1 MNARASTHS
10 IDKAFACAGSA
21 DVPGL
26 AVALIENGTL
36 VAEQAFGN
44 ARAGEALHTEHLF
57 QAASLAKP
65 LTACAMLRLVEQRK
79 VALDAPVNSLLR
91 NWKVESDAH
100 PVDRITLR
108 RVLCHCA
115 GLSTPDYPGL
125 PPSLPV
131 PTIRASLQGVTG
143 KPLTVIAPPGAGF
156 AYSGGGYAL
165 LQLLIEELTGEGFA
179 AHMARTLF
187 APLAMYRSTFDPE
200 SPLADFAATGH
211 GSDGAALPFY
221 RFDAAAAA
229 GLICTAGDL
238 ARFLMGL
245 MDGSAIDGA
254 ARKTLLAPA
263 VATGRADGLWPHYAL
278 GFEVDTL
285 ADGRIAIGHHGINRG
300 FRALMAADI
309 DAKRGV
315 VALAN
320 GDGAMPALEN
330 IYALWCVK

>member
-1 MNARASTHS
+1 MHTS
-10 IDKAFACAGSA
+10 IDEAFACAGSA
-21 DVPGL
+21 AVPGL
-26 AVALIENGTL
+26 SIAIVEGGEL

-44 ARAGEALHTEHLF
+44 ARAGEPMRTDHLL

-65 LTACAMLRLVEQRK
+65 LTACAMLRLIEQRK
-79 VALDAPVNSLLR
+79 AALDAPVNALLR
-91 NWKVESDAH
+91 SWQVESAGH
-100 PVDRITLR
+100 PVEKITLR

-131 PTIRASLQGVTG
+131 PTIRASLQGVAG
-143 KPLTVIAPPGAGF
+143 LPLTLIAAPGSGF

-187 APLAMYRSTFDPE
+187 APLAMYRSSFDPE
-200 SPLADFAATGH
+200 SPLAAFAATGH
-211 GSDGAALPFY
+211 DADGAALPFY

-229 GLICTAGDL
+229 GLLCTAADL
-238 ARFLMGL
+238 ARFLGAL
-245 MDGSAIDGA
+245 IDGRVLGEA
-254 ARKTLLAPA
+254 ARRVMLAPA
-263 VATGRADGLWPHYAL
+263 VDTGGADGLWPKYAL
-278 GFEVDTL
+278 GFEVDAL
-285 ADGRIAIGHHGINRG
+285 PGGRTAIGHHGMNRG

-309 DAKRGV
+309 DAGRAV

-320 GDGAMPALEN
+320 GDGAMPALER
-330 IYALWCVK
+330 IYSLWCAQ

>member
-1 MNARASTHS
+1 MNANSSRS
-10 IDKAFACAGSA
+10 IDEAFACAGSA
-21 DVPGL
+21 AVPGL
-26 AVALIENGTL
+26 SVAIVEGGEL

-44 ARAGEALHTEHLF
+44 ARAGEPLRTDHLL

-65 LTACAMLRLVEQRK
+65 LTACAVLRLVEQRK
-79 VALDAPVNSLLR
+79 AAMDAPVNSMLR
-91 NWKVESDAH
+91 TWKIESGEH

-115 GLSTPDYPGL
+115 GLSIPDYPGL

-143 KPLTVIAPPGAGF
+143 QPLTLIAPPGAGF

-200 SPLADFAATGH
+200 SPLAAFAASGH
-211 GSDGAALPFY
+211 DNTGAALPFY

-229 GLICTAGDL
+229 GLLCTAADL
-238 ARFLMGL
+238 ARFLCAL
-245 MDGSAIDGA
+245 IAGSVLGET
-254 ARKTLLAPA
+254 ARRVLLAPA
-263 VATGRADGLWPHYAL
+263 VDTGGVDGLWPKYAL

-285 ADGRIAIGHHGINRG
+285 SGGRTAVGHHGMNRG

-309 DAKRGV
+309 DAGRAV

-320 GDGAMPALEN
+320 GDGAMPALERF
-330 IYALWCVK
+330 YDLWCAQ